1 VNSRRRLL
9 VGGSKQGEGRAR
21 SLQPADVGENILE
34 DDEAT
39 ALIEHDPEQDDF
51 LWQSKT
57 NTNSAE
63 QT

>member
-1 VNSRRRLL
+1 M
-9 VGGSKQGEGRAR
+9 GGSKQGEGRAR